1 MLTAENKNKLDGL
14 LASHEM
20 TSHLLN
26 STVSD
31 AAMLATVV
39 QMARDGKDEMAL
51 YVLHNIKPY
60 GLELAE
66 EPEEEEEDEPS
77 LDLGDLLRFLLS

>member
-1 MLTAENKNKLDGL
+1 MLTAENKYELDGL
-14 LASHEM
+14 LASNEM
-20 TSHLLN
+20 ISHLL
-26 STVSD
+26 SPTVSD

-60 GLELAE
+60 ALKLAE
-66 EPEEEEEDEPS
+66 EPEEEEDEPS
-77 LDLGDLLRFLLS
+77 LDLGDLLRFLRS

>member
-20 TSHLLN
+20 TSHPL
-26 STVSD
+26 SPIVSD

-39 QMARDGKDEMAL
+39 QMAL
-51 YVLHNIKPY
+51 YVLHNIKPHA
-60 GLELAE
+60 LKLAE
-66 EPEEEEEDEPS
+66 EPEEEKDEPS
-77 LDLGDLLRFLLS
+77 LDLGDLLRFLRS

>member
-1 MLTAENKNKLDGL
+1 MLTAENKNELDGL

-20 TSHLLN
+20 TSHLL
-26 STVSD
+26 SPTVSD

-51 YVLHNIKPY
+51 YVLHNIKPHA
-60 GLELAE
+60 LKLAE
-66 EPEEEEEDEPS
+66 EPEEKEDEPEI
-77 LDLGDLLRFLLS
+77 DIGDLLRFLRS

>member
-1 MLTAENKNKLDGL
+1 MLTAENKNELDGL

-20 TSHLLN
+20 TSHLL
-26 STVSD
+26 SPTVSD

-51 YVLHNIKPY
+51 YVLHNIKPPC
-60 GLELAE
+60 AE
-66 EPEEEEEDEPS
+66 A
-77 LDLGDLLRFLLS
+77 GRGAGGTG

>member
-1 MLTAENKNKLDGL
+1 MLTAENKNELDGL

-20 TSHLLN
+20 TSHLL
-26 STVSD
+26 SPTVSD

-51 YVLHNIKPY
+51 YVLHNIKPHA
-60 GLELAE
+60 LKLVE
-66 EPEEEEEDEPS
+66 EPEEEEDEPGIG
-77 LDLGDLLRFLLS
+77 LGDLLRFLRS